1 METLFVM
8 RDQAATSRTAVCLLI
23 FSEAIQ
29 YYLLPSEKKCPSGT
43 DLMDTIIE
51 NVKHSTPI
59 VLQIKT

>member
-1 METLFVM
+1 VIKRQLQELLFVF
-8 RDQAATSRTAVCLLI
+8 SF
-23 FSEAIQ
+23 FSEAIH